1 MIEQAQ
7 ALDHGGT
14 SLEDKRAR
22 AIAYLRS
29 RGHEQTAT
37 DIETHLAN
45 SDSNFK
51 LLIDRA
57 REAQGL
63 PPLP

>member
-1 MIEQAQ
+1 MEWLTIIMQTAPEAVMQ
-7 ALDHGGT
+7 LV
-14 SLEDKRAR
+14 
-22 AIAYLRS
+22 AYLRS

-45 SDSNFK
+45 SDSNYR